1 MRLIFPENSKV
12 DVEIGGIGEDV
23 DEDGVTEFGSLAA
36 RRLEL
41 ITWQGYQIRVPSL
54 EIQAEVSKR

>member
-1 MRLIFPENSKV
+1 MRLIFPENSNV

-41 ITWQGYQIRVPSL
+41 C
-54 EIQAEVSKR
+54 